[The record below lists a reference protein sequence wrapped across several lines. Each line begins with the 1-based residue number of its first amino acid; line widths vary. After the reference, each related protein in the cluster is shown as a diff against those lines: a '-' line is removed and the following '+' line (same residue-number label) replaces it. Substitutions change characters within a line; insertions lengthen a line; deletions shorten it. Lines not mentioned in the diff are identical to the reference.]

1 MNIAPVIVLSRGQNF
16 HPKFSFLGQ
25 SNTLSFG
32 LVFTMI
38 CPKPKKINFNK

>member
-1 MNIAPVIVLSRGQNF
+1 MNIAPIIVPVAR
-16 HPKFSFLGQ
+16 PKFSPKIQLFRQ

-38 CPKPKKINFNK
+38 CLKRKKNYYK